1 MKGESSMSRI
11 DNLKL
16 SYQQAQN
23 KKLAI
28 EANSQQLRIKRAN
41 IDKQLQANEKKI
53 EKLNFFLEK
62 TEQTLQ
68 G

>member
-1 MKGESSMSRI
+1 MSRI

-28 EANSQQLRIKRAN
+28 EANSHQLKIKKAN
-41 IDKQLQANEKKI
+41 IERQLLANEKKI

-62 TEQTLQ
+62 TEKTLQ

>member
-1 MKGESSMSRI
+1 MSRI